1 MAAIADPDE
10 SLDLDVLAQGISKA
24 LPSYARPLFVRTLQ
38 RIEKTGAVNLYVF
51 YSFCYIHK

>member
-24 LPSYARPLFVRTLQ
+24 LPSYARPLFIRTLQ
-38 RIEKTGAVNLYVF
+38 QIEKTGAVN
-51 YSFCYIHK
+51 